1 MHMRTLRR
9 ELVRGSLR
17 PRRLRPH
24 APEPAHLIVRVSFV
38 RRNSLP
44 PRSPSPVAIRRALH
58 RGPVRPHFRHDASRR
73 LPQFRQLDRI
83 KRQRLARLQIS
94 EQTTRRDEP
103 TLRVRRRVRVRI
115 FPDWRLDDPG
125 PGWANARA
133 STPPTP
139 TFSRAISRAADR
151 YPRVRVPPRAA
162 PSRAQPRRV
171 DDATPWRSPVIFSS
185 TPTTRPRRFRNP
197 PTPTPGFEP
206 TAPSSPESSRR
217 RTVAYPP
224 ETSPR
229 GTACAG

>member
-38 RRNSLP
+38 RRNSFP

-103 TLRVRRRVRVRI
+103 TLRVRRGVRVRI
-115 FPDWRLDDPG
+115 FPGRSRLGRTPDPG
-125 PGWANARA
+125 LGRTRGRRRRRLRRSRGRFRGRRIDTLAFAFRRAPRHRALSLDA
-133 STPPTP
+133 STT
-139 TFSRAISRAADR
+139 
-151 YPRVRVPPRAA
+151 
-162 PSRAQPRRV
+162 
-171 DDATPWRSPVIFSS
+171 
-185 TPTTRPRRFRNP
+185 
-197 PTPTPGFEP
+197 
-206 TAPSSPESSRR
+206 RR
-217 RTVAYPP
+217 RGDRP
-224 ETSPR
+224 
-229 GTACAG
+229 